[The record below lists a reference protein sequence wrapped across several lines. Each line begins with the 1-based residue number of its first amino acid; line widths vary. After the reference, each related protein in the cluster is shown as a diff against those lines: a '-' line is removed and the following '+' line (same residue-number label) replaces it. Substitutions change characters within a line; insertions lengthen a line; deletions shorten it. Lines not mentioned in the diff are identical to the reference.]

1 LFVGHGAQNITPNPS
16 KSVNSVGC
24 HMVIQTCFVQ
34 TKVARA
40 LLPRLGTPPMGG
52 SRGYPSEENA
62 PVKGKAHAET
72 DTLRARAEP
81 LHGFSRQFEG
91 FIRVLTWHL
100 SS

>member
-1 LFVGHGAQNITPNPS
+1 
-16 KSVNSVGC
+16 
-24 HMVIQTCFVQ
+24 
-34 TKVARA
+34 
-40 LLPRLGTPPMGG
+40 MGG